1 MHVKQTRSQVV
12 STRMP
17 MSEFIALAD
26 EAEQRKTSL
35 SDVLLTTWRE
45 RNTHASIETRLQQIE
60 LAISEMRNESTHKFQ
75 RLADGLNQ
83 IILGRN

>member
-1 MHVKQTRSQVV
+1 MKHKRSHVV

-26 EAEQRKTSL
+26 EAEQKKTSVSDLLL
-35 SDVLLTTWRE
+35 STWRE
-45 RNTHASIETRLQQIE
+45 RNSHVSIETRLQQIE
-60 LAISEMRNESTHKFQ
+60 LAISELRSESAHKFQ

-83 IILGRN
+83 IILSRN